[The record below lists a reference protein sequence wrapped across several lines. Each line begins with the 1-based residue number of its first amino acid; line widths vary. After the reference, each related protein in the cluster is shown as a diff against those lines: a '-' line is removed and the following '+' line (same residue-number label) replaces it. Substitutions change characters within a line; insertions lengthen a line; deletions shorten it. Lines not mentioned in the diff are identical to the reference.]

1 MENKTKA
8 LQEAKSI
15 FENLKTDTKNVLF
28 SEEKLNMRLLKKL
41 KKSSYSK
48 DKLLLKTINLIE
60 NDIDQINKTKKIKY
74 QQGLIMLKKEKLT
87 GHHYIVLMDSVSL
100 ST

>member
-28 SEEKLNMRLLKKL
+28 SEEKLSMRLLKKL
-41 KKSSYSK
+41 KKII
-48 DKLLLKTINLIE
+48 LF
-60 NDIDQINKTKKIKY
+60 
-74 QQGLIMLKKEKLT
+74 
-87 GHHYIVLMDSVSL
+87 
-100 ST
+100 